1 MSNAAQNPND
11 MANQPP
17 DPAKPQG
24 RAERRTSA
32 EPPPANH
39 AWLSTITRPLLALGT
54 VLMTFFM
61 FGYFIHIANG
71 PVQEIQGVNTAQR
84 NSDIAQNELDNAN
97 SSLQKADAGK
107 PDEKKKLEEG
117 VAAKRKALDEAR
129 VALGN
134 AKATLD
140 ISKEQRTTTKE
151 LILYI
156 LGVLSSALT
165 TILGYYFGSSKS
177 STDKSNT
184 LNEIVKTTGRAQP
197 AKPG

>member
-1 MSNAAQNPND
+1 MPNTD
-11 MANQPP
+11 QS
-17 DPAKPQG
+17 
-24 RAERRTSA
+24 ERRASVVTSD
-32 EPPPANH
+32 NGS
-39 AWLSTITRPLLALGT
+39 WLGTITRPLLAIGT
-54 VLMTFFM
+54 VLITFFL
-61 FGYFIHIANG
+61 FWYFVQVVNG

-84 NSDIAQNELDNAN
+84 NFDFAQSELDAAS

-107 PDEKKKLEEG
+107 PEEKKKLEDA
-117 VAAKRKALDEAR
+117 VAAKRKMLGESKA
-129 VALGN
+129 ALGN
-134 AKATLD
+134 AKATLEA
-140 ISKEQRTTTKE
+140 SREQRTTTKE

-184 LNEIVKTTGRAQP
+184 LSEIVKTTGRAQP